1 VRRKLCQTEVVVSVK
16 GESARLLCRS
26 EVFSL
31 LRWPELIEAAQRAL
45 VAIARE
51 PGAVGGSLQLRLP
64 AAALHLKAGALA
76 DPAVLA
82 VKANLRPEAGSSAGL
97 IVAFDPVQFTVRAVL
112 DSADITA
119 MRTAAIAAV
128 AARRLG
134 RPGPVSLAVIGAGP
148 VARHA
153 VSALAQV
160 ADVGEVRWWSRS
172 PGRAREA
179 AGGLDLPVTVCKAA
193 GEAAAGADVV
203 LTATPSREPLLT
215 AADLS
220 RTALVLAMGADT
232 AGKRELG
239 PGVLDDVHLVVDTAD
254 AFSVGESAY
263 LPDGRAGRDAVALG
277 DLLARE
283 RTLDGDRR
291 IVFDSVGSAVVDA
304 AVTDLVL
311 ALAAREDVG
320 TGYVFGR

>member
-1 VRRKLCQTEVVVSVK
+1 VVTVK
-16 GESARLLCRS
+16 GKSSRLLCRS
-26 EVFSL
+26 EVYSL
-31 LRWPELIEAAQRAL
+31 LRWPELIEAAERAL

-51 PGAVGGSLQLRLP
+51 PGAAGGSLQLRVP
-64 AAALHLKAGALA
+64 GAALHLKAGALA
-76 DPAVLA
+76 DPEVLA

-97 IVAFDPVQFTVRAVL
+97 IIAFDPVRFTVRAVL
-112 DSADITA
+112 DSSDITA

-134 RPGPVSLAVIGAGP
+134 RPGPTTLAVIGAGP

-153 VSALAQV
+153 VSALRQV
-160 ADVGEVRWWSRS
+160 TDVAEVRWWSRS

-179 AGGLDLPVTVCKAA
+179 VAGLDLPVTVAETP
-193 GEAAAGADVV
+193 GEAAAGAGLV

-239 PGVLDDVHLVVDTAD
+239 PGVLDDAYLVVDTAD

-263 LPDGRAGRDAVALG
+263 LSAGQAGRPGRDSVALG
-277 DLLARE
+277 DLLAGE
-283 RTLDGDRR
+283 QTLGGDRR

-311 ALAAREDVG
+311 ALAEREDVG

>member
-1 VRRKLCQTEVVVSVK
+1 M
-16 GESARLLCRS
+16 
-26 EVFSL
+26 
-31 LRWPELIEAAQRAL
+31 
-45 VAIARE
+45 
-51 PGAVGGSLQLRLP
+51 QLRLP

-160 ADVGEVRWWSRS
+160 ADVGEVRVVESQ
-172 PGRAREA
+172 PGTGAEA
-179 AGGLDLPVTVCKAA
+179 AAGLDLPVTVCRQRARPRP
-193 GEAAAGADVV
+193 GPTWCSPPHRPG
-203 LTATPSREPLLT
+203 SRC
-215 AADLS
+215 
-220 RTALVLAMGADT
+220 
-232 AGKRELG
+232 
-239 PGVLDDVHLVVDTAD
+239 
-254 AFSVGESAY
+254 
-263 LPDGRAGRDAVALG
+263 
-277 DLLARE
+277 
-283 RTLDGDRR
+283 
-291 IVFDSVGSAVVDA
+291 
-304 AVTDLVL
+304 
-311 ALAAREDVG
+311 
-320 TGYVFGR
+320 

>member
-1 VRRKLCQTEVVVSVK
+1 M
-16 GESARLLCRS
+16 SAEASRLLCRS

-31 LRWPELIEAAQRAL
+31 LRWPELIEAAERAL
-45 VAIARE
+45 VAIARD
-51 PGAVGGSLQLRLP
+51 PGAAGGSLQLRVP
-64 AAALHLKAGALA
+64 GAALHLKAGALA

-97 IVAFDPVQFTVRAVL
+97 IIAFDPVEFTVRAVM
-112 DSADITA
+112 DSSDITA

-128 AARRLG
+128 AAHRLAP
-134 RPGPVSLAVIGAGP
+134 PGEITLAVIGAGP

-153 VSALAQV
+153 VSALRQV
-160 ADVGEVRWWSRS
+160 ANVTGVRWWSRN

-179 AGGLDLPVTVCKAA
+179 AAGLDLPVTVAA
-193 GEAAAGADVV
+193 TPGEATAGAGLV

-215 AADLS
+215 AADLN
-220 RTALVLAMGADT
+220 RTPLVLAMGADT

-239 PGVLDDVHLVVDTAD
+239 PGALDGAHLVVDTAD

-263 LPDGRAGRDAVALG
+263 LSADRDSVTLG
-277 DLLARE
+277 GLLAGE
-283 RTLDGDRR
+283 QTLDGGRR

-311 ALAAREDVG
+311 ALAEREDVG
-320 TGYVFGR
+320 TRYVFGG